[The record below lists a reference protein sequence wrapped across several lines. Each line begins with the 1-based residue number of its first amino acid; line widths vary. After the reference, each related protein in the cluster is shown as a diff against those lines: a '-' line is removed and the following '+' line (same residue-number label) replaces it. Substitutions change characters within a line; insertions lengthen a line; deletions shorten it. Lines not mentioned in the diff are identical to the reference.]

1 MKQWKEK
8 LDWERNRPFY
18 LIMAVLLAMVVYQQ
32 FLITDL
38 QERMM
43 NIESSSYD
51 DQLNDIRWEAETAL
65 SENREQEKDI
75 LQLQKHSATQNWRLM
90 EMEWDTYRTLF
101 ILGIRRVFHTVVN
114 HKTRSFVF
122 QNRLSVS

>member
-51 DQLNDIRWEAETAL
+51 DQLNDIRWEAETSNYCCL
-65 SENREQEKDI
+65 
-75 LQLQKHSATQNWRLM
+75 
-90 EMEWDTYRTLF
+90 
-101 ILGIRRVFHTVVN
+101 
-114 HKTRSFVF
+114 
-122 QNRLSVS
+122 

>member
-90 EMEWDTYRTLF
+90 EMEWDTYGKSGKSGTAGAGPLF
-101 ILGIRRVFHTVVN
+101 L
-114 HKTRSFVF
+114 
-122 QNRLSVS
+122 

>member
-51 DQLNDIRWEAETAL
+51 DLLNDIRWEAETAL

-90 EMEWDTYRTLF
+90 EMEWDTY
-101 ILGIRRVFHTVVN
+101 G
-114 HKTRSFVF
+114 K
-122 QNRLSVS
+122 

>member
-1 MKQWKEK
+1 MISLNHWKEK
-8 LDWERNRPFY
+8 ADWHQNKPFY
-18 LIMAVLLAMVVYQQ
+18 LALAVLAAVVVYQQ

-65 SENREQEKDI
+65 SQNEEEQKDI
-75 LQLQKHSATQNWRLM
+75 LQLQKHSADHSWRLM
-90 EMEWDTYRTLF
+90 EMEWDTYGR
-101 ILGIRRVFHTVVN
+101 
-114 HKTRSFVF
+114 
-122 QNRLSVS
+122 

>member
-8 LDWERNRPFY
+8 LDWQKNRPLY
-18 LIMAVLLAMVVYQQ
+18 LIMAALLAMVVYQQ

-43 NIESSSYD
+43 NIESSRYD

-65 SENREQEKDI
+65 SENQEQAKDI
-75 LQLQKHSATQNWRLM
+75 LQLQKHSASQNWRLM
-90 EMEWDTYRTLF
+90 EMEWDTY
-101 ILGIRRVFHTVVN
+101 G
-114 HKTRSFVF
+114 K
-122 QNRLSVS
+122 

>member
-1 MKQWKEK
+1 MISLNHWKEK
-8 LDWERNRPFY
+8 ADWYRDKHFY
-18 LIMAVLLAMVVYQQ
+18 LALAVLAAVVVYQQ

-65 SENREQEKDI
+65 SQNTEEQKDI
-75 LQLQKHSATQNWRLM
+75 LQLQKHSADHSWRLM
-90 EMEWDTYRTLF
+90 EMEWDTY
-101 ILGIRRVFHTVVN
+101 G
-114 HKTRSFVF
+114 K
-122 QNRLSVS
+122 

>member
-1 MKQWKEK
+1 MERKTGLGEK
-8 LDWERNRPFY
+8 SP
-18 LIMAVLLAMVVYQQ
+18 LLPHHGRSSGMVVYQQ

-90 EMEWDTYRTLF
+90 EMEWDTY
-101 ILGIRRVFHTVVN
+101 G
-114 HKTRSFVF
+114 K
-122 QNRLSVS
+122 

>member
-18 LIMAVLLAMVVYQQ
+18 LIKTKQQAMGGDQQ
-32 FLITDL
+32 FQITDL
-38 QERMM
+38 QELMM

-51 DQLNDIRWEAETAL
+51 DQLNDILWEAETAL

-90 EMEWDTYRTLF
+90 EMEWDTY
-101 ILGIRRVFHTVVN
+101 G
-114 HKTRSFVF
+114 K
-122 QNRLSVS
+122 